1 MYNSSE
7 KEKEE
12 KQSRK
17 IVFTFHPDSA
27 LALADSSFRFNPFSS
42 SPSQQQQQAGQTANP
57 KSDAKPEPEDPKGA
71 GFDPEALERGAKA
84 LREINSS
91 PHAKQVFD
99 VMRKQEQ
106 SRLTEVAAEKSHCEV
121 IQAQIDITDHDAQ
134 RRHHVEL
141 VKMQEESS
149 VLKEQA
155 RRATE
160 EQIQAQQCQTEKE
173 RAEIEGE
180 TIRVKAM
187 AEAEGWVHEVK
198 LTGEHNRR
206 MLIEHING
214 EREKWLAST
223 FSHIEG
229 GFRTLLTDQS

>member
-12 KQSRK
+12 KQSRH
-17 IVFTFHPDSA
+17 IVFTFHPDTA
-27 LALADSSFRFNPFSS
+27 LPLADSSFRFNPFSS

-106 SRLTEVAAEKSHCEV
+106 SRLAEVAAEKSHYEV
-121 IQAQIDITDHDAQ
+121 IQAQIDIASD
-134 RRHHVEL
+134 
-141 VKMQEESS
+141 KEESS
-149 VLKEQA
+149 ILKEQA

-173 RAEIEGE
+173 RAEIEQE

-187 AEAEGWVHEVK
+187 A
-198 LTGEHNRR
+198 
-206 MLIEHING
+206 
-214 EREKWLAST
+214 
-223 FSHIEG
+223 
-229 GFRTLLTDQS
+229 

>member
-1 MYNSSE
+1 MVVNFRARE
-7 KEKEE
+7 I
-12 KQSRK
+12 SR
-17 IVFTFHPDSA
+17 
-27 LALADSSFRFNPFSS
+27 
-42 SPSQQQQQAGQTANP
+42 
-57 KSDAKPEPEDPKGA
+57 GA

-106 SRLTEVAAEKSHCEV
+106 SRLAEVAAEKSHYEV
-121 IQAQIDITDHDAQ
+121 IQAQIDIDRQRKLHEEQRNLIQQQAQAKVLMLRHGDELARKRMQTDHDAQ
-134 RRHHVEL
+134 RQHNVEL

-149 VLKEQA
+149 ILKEQV

-173 RAEIEGE
+173 RAEIERE

-187 AEAEGWVHEVK
+187 A
-198 LTGEHNRR
+198 
-206 MLIEHING
+206 
-214 EREKWLAST
+214 
-223 FSHIEG
+223 
-229 GFRTLLTDQS
+229 